1 MNELNLVFPDLP
13 YAVEEAMNRLR
24 INIKFCG
31 KNTRKILLTSCMP
44 NEGKSTVSTYLWK
57 MLAEAGFPTVLVDV
71 DLRKSVLMKRL
82 QADAEKET
90 KGLNH
95 YLSGL
100 AEYDEVVYKTNIDNA
115 YMVPCTQL
123 LENPSPLLEDVRF
136 KELLD
141 KLAAQYRF
149 VIVDTPPLGSVSDGA
164 LIASMCDG
172 AVLVIRAGETPKT
185 MIRQSLHEIEQSGC
199 KLLGTVLNR
208 AEVAGRG
215 YGKYGKYG
223 KYGNYGYGY
232 GYGYGYES
240 DQKNSKE

>member
-71 DLRKSVLMKRL
+71 DLRKSVLMKHL

-115 YMVPCTQL
+115 YIVPCTQL

-136 KELLD
+136 RELLD
-141 KLAAQYRF
+141 KLASEYRF

-164 LIASMCDG
+164 LIGSMCDG
-172 AVLVIRAGETPKT
+172 AVLVIRAGETPKA

-208 AEVAGRG
+208 AEGAGRG

-232 GYGYGYES
+232 GYGYES
-240 DQKNSKE
+240 DQKHSKE

>member
-1 MNELNLVFPDLP
+1 MKQLTITLPELP

-31 KNTRKILLTSCMP
+31 KNTRKILLTSCLP
-44 NEGKSTVSTYLWK
+44 NEGKSTISAYLWK

-71 DLRKSVLMKRL
+71 DLRKSVMKKRF
-82 QADAEKET
+82 QIEYEEDM

-100 AEYDEVVYKTNIDNA
+100 AEYDEVVYETNIQNGCL
-115 YMVPCTQL
+115 VPCTQL
-123 LENPSPLLEDVRF
+123 LENPSALLEDVRF
-136 KELLD
+136 RELLD
-141 KLAAQYRF
+141 KLAEHYRF
-149 VIVDTPPLGSVSDGA
+149 VIIDTPPLGSVSDGA

-172 AVLVIRAGETPKT
+172 AVLVVCAGETPKA

-208 AEVAGRG
+208 AEVKSRA
-215 YGKYGKYG
+215 YGKYYG
-223 KYGNYGYGY
+223 KYANKYGY
-232 GYGYGYES
+232 GYGYGYE
-240 DQKNSKE
+240 KEEKKEK

>member
-44 NEGKSTVSTYLWK
+44 NEGKSTVSAYLWK

-115 YMVPCTQL
+115 YIVPCTQL

-136 KELLD
+136 RELLD
-141 KLAAQYRF
+141 KLAAEYRF

-164 LIASMCDG
+164 LVASMCDG
-172 AVLVIRAGETPKT
+172 AVLVVRAGETPKT

-208 AEVAGRG
+208 AEGAGRG

-232 GYGYGYES
+232 GYGYES
-240 DQKNSKE
+240 DQKHSKE